1 MKIRSKL
8 IIAFLIMTIFPTLLM
23 LLCISIIFEQQT
35 NTLEDTFGVKNASI
49 SSYELMLNPVNFFH
63 KITYSDYK
71 YFKEKISGKP
81 DSFKDSSYI
90 HSLEEELKNTKTY
103 LVATCDGQ
111 ITYVGNLKKF
121 EKLSSLPISV
131 HNSEISSLAYL
142 DQKTS
147 SVIREISFD
156 FSDKQRGQIFMITDC
171 SSIKSQWKFSLQQ
184 LCMAFILIIIITT
197 ISLVMWLYQSILRP
211 INLLRFATMQIGS
224 GELDKPISITSAD
237 EIGELCHD
245 FEEMRLRLQRMVNQ
259 GIQSEENTRE
269 IMSSISHDLKTP
281 ITAIKGYTE
290 GILDGVADTPEKQ
303 AKYLQTIYA
312 KANDMTYLIDELS
325 VFSKV
330 EQNSLAYNFI
340 SVNLNDYFTD
350 CIEEFSLDLES
361 KDFQLDFI
369 NDVDTDTQV
378 IADPEQLK
386 RVLHNLIGN
395 AVKYSKK
402 TGGHITI
409 QITDVPRK
417 TVEPPLYR
425 QLNEDGTD
433 MYPIPSPDEFVQIQI
448 EDNGLGIAAKDLP
461 HIFDRFF
468 RADASRNSSKR
479 GSGLGLA
486 IVKMIIS
493 DHGGDVWAESIEG
506 VGSSFYF
513 TLKKDLQTNGGA
525 YEQNIDY

>member
-8 IIAFLIMTIFPTLLM
+8 IIAFLIMTIFPTIVM
-23 LLCISIIFEQQT
+23 LLCISIIFKQQT
-35 NTLEDTFGVKNASI
+35 RTLEDTFGIKDASV
-49 SSYELMLNPVNFFH
+49 SSYELMLSPVNFFY
-63 KITYSDYK
+63 KITGSDYK
-71 YFKEKISGKP
+71 NLREKIAINP
-81 DSFKDSSYI
+81 DSFRNYESTQKI
-90 HSLEEELKNTKTY
+90 EHELKNAKSY
-103 LVATCDGQ
+103 LVTTANGQ
-111 ITYVGNLKKF
+111 ITYIGNAKAF
-121 EKLSSLPISV
+121 GKLSAIPIST
-131 HNSEISSLAYL
+131 HTSTSSSMVYVE
-142 DQKTS
+142 QKTS
-147 SVIREISFD
+147 SVIRELSFT
-156 FSDKQRGQIFMITDC
+156 FSDDQQGQVFMITDC
-171 SSIKSQWKFSLQQ
+171 SSLKNQWKFSLQQ
-184 LCMAFILIIIITT
+184 LCMAFLLIIITT
-197 ISLVMWLYQSILRP
+197 IFLVMWIYQSILRP
-211 INLLRFATMQIGS
+211 INLLRFATMQIGA
-224 GELDKPISITSAD
+224 GKLDKPITITSED
-237 EIGELCHD
+237 EIGELCRD
-245 FEEMRLRLQRMVNQ
+245 FEEMRLRLRKMVNQ

-290 GILDGVADTPEKQ
+290 GILDGVADTSDKQ
-303 AKYLQTIYA
+303 KKYLQTIYA

-340 SVNLNDYFTD
+340 SVNLSDYFSD

-361 KDFQLDFI
+361 QNFQFDYI
-369 NDVDTDTQV
+369 NDVDSHTQ
-378 IADPEQLK
+378 ITADPEQLK

-402 TGGHITI
+402 SGGHITI
-409 QITDVPRK
+409 HITDVPRK

-493 DHGGDVWAESIEG
+493 DHGGEVWAESIEG
-506 VGSSFYF
+506 VGSCFYF
-513 TLKKDLQTNGGA
+513 TLKKDLQTYGGA
-525 YEQNIDY
+525 YEQNINH